1 MNAHFKLI
9 TLDRGDFYTAC
20 FCQDKVSCKN
30 RSVLKRSQIFEDS
43 LVYDDL
49 TLEDLAKARKMIGPS
64 TNENEQNKLKEY
76 FSKEEND
83 AVLMHSFS
91 FEDEEMN
98 ASRENLRSFLSCQ
111 ACILFMCVLG
121 VIIVLCF
128 LALLISRNSN
138 KIMHV

>member
-1 MNAHFKLI
+1 M
-9 TLDRGDFYTAC
+9 
-20 FCQDKVSCKN
+20 
-30 RSVLKRSQIFEDS
+30 
-43 LVYDDL
+43 YDDL
-49 TLEDLAKARKMIGPS
+49 TLEDLAKAKARKLIGPS

-76 FSKEEND
+76 FSKEEN

-98 ASRENLRSFLSCQ
+98 ASRENLRSFFSCQ
-111 ACILFMCVLG
+111 GCIIFMCVLG

-138 KIMHV
+138 KIMHVLYL